1 MSVNEKMTAL
11 ADAVRSKSGATG
23 KLSIVGMTDAV
34 NSITIGGGGGG
45 GIDTSD
51 ATAVSGDILYGETA
65 YARGEKITGTMPN
78 RGDFQKELTPAD
90 NWATKDRGYYSLV
103 NVRVDSSVRRTFTPS
118 KEKQEYKGTVE
129 GKFLTDVTVEPIP
142 DEYIST
148 EDATASA
155 SDISAGVTAY
165 VKGEFVTGT
174 MEDVTAV
181 VDGATVTIPAGR
193 IRKEQTLTVKKG
205 AVSLEKNTVTVTEGY
220 VEEQTLTVPAGS
232 VVINKNINKVIVTEG
247 YVPSQE
253 LDLPGGFQLVKVT
266 NYHPAR
272 EGFTA
277 PESVTVSGL
286 GIVESEWGDSGDYSD
301 VNGNYIVTEE
311 TKYKKGFARVYK
323 QQGGSHYLRGYDPSG
338 EEWSEFEK
346 CWYIDT
352 SSHISYES
360 KLRFDGENIPSG
372 TNNWHTSYYGDVSV
386 TTSVVETTI
395 TSLSETAL
403 AQSVTAFNAETA
415 EWTEGEAV
423 DIQEFSVTPQTNGIY
438 FAQGGK
444 LIGQHIDRELH
455 IPQDG
460 LVRRFKAVGKHFA
473 DTCWGIEMQPHG
485 DISYDELG
493 YCGNRAAPLAKTI
506 GSFLDCPNTVPS
518 ADTRTYNVFVKPMY
532 ASGNRS
538 IWSITNGGDESYGIG
553 MARFW
558 LMSNREVLFGCA
570 DKTVGSIAPYNPGRW
585 NMFTATAQ
593 YQHEWLESGD
603 RITEIHLKLYINGK
617 YCNSFDQVAGSGQWV
632 SDMEYAGGNTV
643 RFFANPNI
651 DSESWIGQIDEACIW
666 DRILT
671 DEEIAD
677 MAKGVESFDWD
688 IPVEPYVQEQPVLYA
703 PLTEDMKSLTGQGIS
718 GPVDTGYGNS
728 LAHPLFINGG
738 MCNYSTDGGDSGYS
752 WGCYRTYF
760 GGVNPSFFKSG
771 DCTFVCDIYPI
782 EWHHNWENYDR
793 TGSVLWYCDTVDLQM
808 KSFKG
813 RQNLYAY
820 CSVNSGSNICG
831 KTVIPYNQWTTLIV
845 VIEDGNMSLYVNG
858 GRDAKGES
866 GKITMENDNVYT
878 VDPSFSSRNA
888 HEDQIR
894 FKACQRNIRIYNRAI
909 TDEEIAELSGIP
921 KEEETE

>member
-1 MSVNEKMTAL
+1 MSVNEKMTIL
-11 ADAVRSKSGATG
+11 ADAVRAKSGATG
-23 KLSIVGMTDAV
+23 KLSIDGMTSAV
-34 NSITIGGGGGG
+34 KSITVGS
-45 GIDTSD
+45 GINTSD
-51 ATAVSGDILYGETA
+51 ATAVSSDILSGKTA
-65 YARGEKITGTMPN
+65 YMNGQKITGTMRN
-78 RGDFQKELTPAD
+78 CGDFQKELTPAD
-90 NWATKDRGYYSLV
+90 YYAGGGSGYYSLV
-103 NVRVDSSVRRTFTPS
+103 NIQVDTSVRRTFTPS
-118 KEKQEYKGTVE
+118 KEKQEYKGTAE

-174 MEDVTAV
+174 MEDVTAT
-181 VDGATVTIPAGR
+181 VDGGTVTIPAGR
-193 IRKEQTLTVKKG
+193 IRKEQTLTVPAG
-205 AVSLEKNTVTVTEGY
+205 SVSLDKDTITVAEGY

-352 SSHISYES
+352 SSYISYES
-360 KLRFDGENIPSG
+360 KLRFDGKNIPSG

-415 EWTEGEAV
+415 EWAEGEAV
-423 DIQEFSVTPQTNGIY
+423 DIQEFSITPQTDGIY
-438 FAQGGK
+438 FAQGKK

-473 DTCWGIEMQPHG
+473 DTCWGTEMMPSG

-493 YCGNRAAPLAKTI
+493 YCGNSAAPLGNGT
-506 GSFLDCPNTVPS
+506 SYLSCPNTLNFGDETTIGAFFKYLGGNAGGVIFGVGVKGDNARLSLRPNGVEAG
-518 ADTRTYNVFVKPMY
+518 ADQVYFDTGMQFGKWNHLLMTVKRDPENSNNVTAKVY
-532 ASGNRS
+532 SNGNL
-538 IWSITNGGDESYGIG
+538 INTITNTYGDNIYGDYIG
-553 MARFW
+553 ILSASACSPYSET
-558 LMSNREVLFGCA
+558 L
-570 DKTVGSIAPYNPGRW
+570 VG
-585 NMFTATAQ
+585 
-593 YQHEWLESGD
+593 
-603 RITEIHLKLYINGK
+603 
-617 YCNSFDQVAGSGQWV
+617 QV
-632 SDMEYAGGNTV
+632 
-643 RFFANPNI
+643 
-651 DSESWIGQIDEACIW
+651 DEACIW

-671 DEEIAD
+671 DEEIAE
-677 MAKGVESFDWD
+677 MAKGVQTFDWD
-688 IPVEPYVQEQPVLYA
+688 IPVEPYVQEQPVLYLSGA
-703 PLTEDMKSLTGQGIS
+703 NGRAAESGQFIS
-718 GPVDTGYGNS
+718 GDEES
-728 LAHPLFINGG
+728 GG
-738 MCNYSTDGGDSGYS
+738 KFSDGAIYSY
-752 WGCYRTYF
+752 
-760 GGVNPSFFKSG
+760 SG
-771 DCTFVCDIYPI
+771 DAVYPNMDILTSSELFGSGDFSLCLDVMPI
-782 EWHHNWENYDR
+782 IARNSVVENP
-793 TGSVLWYCDTVDLQM
+793 VI
-808 KSFKG
+808 
-813 RQNLYAY
+813 
-820 CSVNSGSNICG
+820 NSGSGYPGFFLKQIDGEGEYHPGYYAGTALVC
-831 KTVIPYNQWTTLIV
+831 TSESVPLSEWTYIIITCEKGTLRMYKKGVLCMSQSITGSHV
-845 VIEDGNMSLYVNG
+845 PLSGNRLRLFREANYSYG
-858 GRDAKGES
+858 FKGA
-866 GKITMENDNVYT
+866 I
-878 VDPSFSSRNA
+878 
-888 HEDQIR
+888 
-894 FKACQRNIRIYNRAI
+894 RNIRLYNRAI